1 MEPRMSTSQ
10 PSIAAIESELTGLLK
25 TQNPATVSMTQPQFL
40 AYARDQITLAKS
52 DSDPKPRLTALEKLV
67 SIAKAQSWE
76 DTTTIPVSVYAGD
89 LSVQATSAQAEQ
101 IAEHPGLGVAVPGP
115 QGAPTSG
122 GFESGAG
129 PAGPTGNT
137 VRPEGRWMPD
147 AAPQST
153 PTGGAEGFIAKAA

>member
-1 MEPRMSTSQ
+1 
-10 PSIAAIESELTGLLK
+10 
-25 TQNPATVSMTQPQFL
+25 
-40 AYARDQITLAKS
+40 
-52 DSDPKPRLTALEKLV
+52 
-67 SIAKAQSWE
+67 
-76 DTTTIPVSVYAGD
+76 SVYAGE

-153 PTGGAEGFIAKAA
+153 PTGGAEGFIAKAAAVLSKAEGGDALLGELRSLLSTESTSAQELGLVAWPNDLSSQAFLDGK